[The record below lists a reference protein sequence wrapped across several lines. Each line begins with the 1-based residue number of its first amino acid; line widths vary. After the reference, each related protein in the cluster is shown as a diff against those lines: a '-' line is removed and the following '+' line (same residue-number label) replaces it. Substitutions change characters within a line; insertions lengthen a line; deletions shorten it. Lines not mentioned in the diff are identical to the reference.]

1 MSGFLPIKEIS
12 AYGRKGWS
20 IKARV
25 SSRQTM
31 RTFDKNGRAGKL
43 FNIDLLDQDGTEIR
57 ATLWNG
63 CAEKYDEMLKTG
75 KVYILTNGQAKL
87 ANKRYNNTGHNY
99 ELSFDENATITA
111 VEGDDASI
119 SQVKLGNIVQLR
131 KLATMDVPLTV
142 NTCFVVTEV
151 GEKRDIKT
159 KPKNGSPG
167 KDMFLRRVVVADA
180 SECDLEVTFWNE
192 AADLCDTKVQ
202 KGTVVCI
209 KGMKVTDYSGR
220 NGSVFDAS
228 SVHTGLDLPECKE
241 VKEWYEKSQGIT
253 LRSLTTGERKAT
265 DGENKSGTLAE
276 LEVEISKLAQ
286 DQQIYW
292 DTTAYFSFLRLQ
304 REGRS
309 IPLWYMA
316 CTKCGKKVTGDEC
329 IACQAPMR
337 NPKMK
342 YLLTSTLIE
351 DSTATRWV
359 TAFDNVGSE
368 LLGVSADD
376 LAEKKTREGQD
387 EQATMAMLDKLLR
400 PKYTSQE
407 YKLRLRAKM
416 EEYQGQL
423 RPRVQVLTADP
434 VEKKLEEEVARL
446 AKVLEVDLEGAS
458 DDAKAEVKAFFAGTD
473 FGSVQGA
480 DLLAAAPSAAPTL
493 ERLQAVACA

>member
-1 MSGFLPIKEIS
+1 
-12 AYGRKGWS
+12 
-20 IKARV
+20 
-25 SSRQTM
+25 M
-31 RTFDKNGRAGKL
+31 RSFDKNGRAGKL
-43 FNIDLLDQDGTEIR
+43 FNLDLLDQDGTEIR

-63 CAEKYDEMLKTG
+63 CAEKYDDMLKTG
-75 KVYILTNGQAKL
+75 KVYIFTNGQAKL

-99 ELSFDENATITA
+99 ELSFDENANITT

-119 SQVKLGNIVQLR
+119 SQVKIGNFVQLR
-131 KLATMDVPLTV
+131 KLATMEVPMLPV
-142 NTCFVVTEV
+142 NICLVVTEV
-151 GEKRDIKT
+151 GEKKDIKT

-167 KDMFLRRVVVADA
+167 KDMFLRRVVCADA

-192 AADLCDTKVQ
+192 AADLCETKIQ
-202 KGTVVCI
+202 KGTVICI

-228 SVHTGLDLPECKE
+228 SVYTGLDLPECKE
-241 VKEWYEKSQGIT
+241 VKEWYAKSQGLA

-329 IACQAPMR
+329 IACQVPMR
-337 NPKMK
+337 NPNMK

-368 LLGVSADD
+368 FLGVSAND

-407 YKLRLRAKM
+407 YKMRLRAKM

-423 RPRVQVLTADP
+423 RPRVQVLSADP
-434 VEKKLEEEVARL
+434 VEKKLEEEMARL
-446 AKVLEVDLEGAS
+446 LSKSLEVDLEGAS
-458 DDAKAEVKAFFAGTD
+458 DSAKAEVKAFFEGTD

-480 DLLAAAPSAAPTL
+480 DLLNAAPTTAPTL